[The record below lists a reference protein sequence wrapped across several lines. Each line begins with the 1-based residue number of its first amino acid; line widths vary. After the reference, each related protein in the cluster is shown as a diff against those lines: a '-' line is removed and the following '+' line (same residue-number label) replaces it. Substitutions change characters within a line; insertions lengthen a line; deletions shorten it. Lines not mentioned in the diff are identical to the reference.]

1 MQQTKSQLSKR
12 SEINVESQKRLT
24 LSRKTLRQFAKTSP
38 FLKSVIAQEKV
49 LKNEDSYGIRTYIKL
64 TIERA

>member
-12 SEINVESQKRLT
+12 REINVESQKRLT